1 MSSVK
6 EFLLHPLWGLP
17 TWGWLVLVVA
27 MLVNEIFSWTKK
39 TKAQST
45 LQALVRLVLKIPVVG
60 AVAKRVPV
68 VGFLLKYLAGPD
80 PEGVRELPAE
90 PKPEPDAAAGSDMTL
105 LVLFVALPLLG
116 ACKASPYD
124 VAVAFKTASSE
135 SLTITMNGF
144 ATYDREHQKTI
155 AETEGSAGLKRYRT
169 EIQIPMR
176 KGVETAKNALSL
188 LSAAID
194 AAKAGMEQNWG
205 QLTAEVLRG
214 FAEITEI
221 ITRYALPVKP
231 PSVTASSK
239 EGP

>member
-17 TWGWLVLVVA
+17 KWGWLVLLVA

-39 TKAQST
+39 TRAQST
-45 LQALVRLVLKIPVVG
+45 LQALVRLVLKLPVVG
-60 AVAKRVPV
+60 AVMTRVPV
-68 VGFLLKYLAGPD
+68 VGFILKYLAGPD
-80 PEGVRELPAE
+80 PEGVREL
-90 PKPEPDAAAGSDMTL
+90 KSEPDAAAGSDMTL
-105 LVLFVALPLLG
+105 LVLFIALPLLG

-124 VAVAFKTASSE
+124 VAVAFKTGASE

-169 EIQIPMR
+169 EVQIPMR
-176 KGVETAKNALSL
+176 KGVETAKNGLSL

-194 AAKAGMEQNWG
+194 AAKAGIEQNWG

-221 ITRYALPVKP
+221 IARYALPVKP

-239 EGP
+239 ETP